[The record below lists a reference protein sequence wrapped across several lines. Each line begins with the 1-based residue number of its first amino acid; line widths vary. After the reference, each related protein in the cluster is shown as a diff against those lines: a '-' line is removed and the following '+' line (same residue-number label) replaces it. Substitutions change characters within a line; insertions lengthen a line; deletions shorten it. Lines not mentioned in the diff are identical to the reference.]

1 VSAISAPRTFAELR
15 TSEAASAPIYNVTG
29 CVKSW
34 GRRGI
39 FWGALFGLV
48 FGAILVAIP
57 LSDDILTFGVI
68 GTLLVAAVQ
77 CAVIAGAF
85 AAFAAALYGSGV
97 RVGGGSAQF
106 ERILTAGRQSAVA
119 APRDIPLADWPRR
132 WGYPVQTAVQP
143 LLRAPDE
150 AAITAFSLPDVSGPA
165 QTAHAWEHGYA
176 GP

>member
-1 VSAISAPRTFAELR
+1 MSAISAPRSFAELR
-15 TSEAASAPIYNVTG
+15 TPEAASAPFYNVTG
-29 CVKSW
+29 CVKTW
-34 GRRGI
+34 GRRGV

-68 GTLLVAAVQ
+68 GTLLVAAVE
-77 CAVIAGAF
+77 CAVVAGAF

-106 ERILTAGRQSAVA
+106 ERILTAVRQSAVA
-119 APRDIPLADWPRR
+119 APRDIPLTDWPRR
-132 WGYPVQTAVQP
+132 WGYPVQTTVQA

-150 AAITAFSLPDVSGPA
+150 AVNTAFSLPDV
-165 QTAHAWEHGYA
+165 HAPLNTIDA
-176 GP
+176 

>member
-1 VSAISAPRTFAELR
+1 MSAISAPRTFAELR

-68 GTLLVAAVQ
+68 GTLLVTAVE

-106 ERILTAGRQSAVA
+106 ERILTAGRRSAVA
-119 APRDIPLADWPRR
+119 TPRDIPLADWPRR
-132 WGYPVQTAVQP
+132 WAYPLQTTVQP
-143 LLRAPDE
+143 LLRTPDE
-150 AAITAFSLPDVSGPA
+150 AVNTAFSLPDVQA
-165 QTAHAWEHGYA
+165 RLKTVDA
-176 GP
+176 

>member
-1 VSAISAPRTFAELR
+1 VSAISAPRRFAELH
-15 TSEAASAPIYNVTG
+15 TPETGAASVHDVGNCI
-29 CVKSW
+29 KSW
-34 GRRGI
+34 GPRGI
-39 FWGALFGLV
+39 FWGGLFGLV

-57 LSDDILTFGVI
+57 LSDDILTFGVF
-68 GTLLVAAVQ
+68 GTLLVTAVQ